1 MENLVFEIAD
11 VTNLQYKNNSFDVV
25 IISNTLHILQNPEKV
40 LDEIKRVLKVDGIL
54 ISPTFTHGKMK
65 PRKKLL
71 AAIMQKI
78 TGFKAVNAWS
88 KEEFIKFLENNSYR
102 IIRVKSLK
110 ASFPLTYV
118 ECK

>member
-1 MENLVFEIAD
+1 
-11 VTNLQYKNNSFDVV
+11 
-25 IISNTLHILQNPEKV
+25 
-40 LDEIKRVLKVDGIL
+40 
-54 ISPTFTHGKMK
+54 MK

-118 ECK
+118 ECKQMVSIVFYQIINIKH